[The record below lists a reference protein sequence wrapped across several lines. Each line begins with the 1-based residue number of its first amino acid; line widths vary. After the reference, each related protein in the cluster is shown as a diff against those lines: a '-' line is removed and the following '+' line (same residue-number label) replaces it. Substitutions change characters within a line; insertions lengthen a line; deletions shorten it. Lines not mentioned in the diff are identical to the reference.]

1 MDGRICYNENIKFK
15 EAFMENPQFK
25 NGQYIYDLVK
35 EVIDVT
41 GPRLPGSEEEK
52 IGAKIV
58 ADQIKRE
65 LNTQPIT
72 EEFKTPRHACISAI
86 PWLGWGCFL
95 SFCLFYLSPA
105 AALAGTAF
113 LLFFALTHIFY
124 YSHMLDPLFK
134 KDVSQNVYGVIPPK
148 SGNAKYNI
156 MLTAHIDSSWC
167 WLHSLHNANTMII
180 KVAIGVL
187 SALILL
193 VVSLITLILE
203 AKAGLSVSFMALKDI
218 VTNLAEG
225 NKVGIEVAI
234 LVFYCLPLLCLPGF
248 YFLSQYLS
256 YSKEK
261 AAPGAMDNL
270 SGVATA
276 IKVAKHFAEEDTDTA
291 KDARFIVV
299 GTGAEESGLV
309 GALAFVKKHKDNK
322 ELLNDDTYVL
332 NLDSFRDYD
341 NFNVVCKDS
350 LQFVP
355 FDKELIELSRQAID
369 NCNLESHLIENPIGG
384 SDSTAFAR
392 AGFKTVT
399 INAQDPRPTDY
410 YHTTKDGL
418 DNLNL
423 DTLEKGYEVVNELIR
438 LIDKKYTDK

>member
-1 MDGRICYNENIKFK
+1 
-15 EAFMENPQFK
+15 MESTEFK
-25 NGQYIYDLVK
+25 NGQKIYDLIK

-58 ADQIKRE
+58 ADQMQRE
-65 LNTQPIT
+65 LNATATT

-86 PWLGWGCFL
+86 PWLGMASFAF
-95 SFCLFYLSPA
+95 FCLFYLSPIASLIGA
-105 AALAGTAF
+105 AS
-113 LLFFALTHIFY
+113 LLIFALLHIFY
-124 YSHMLDPLFK
+124 YSHLLDPLFK
-134 KDVSQNVYGVIPPK
+134 KDISQNVYAVVPPK
-148 SGNAKYNI
+148 SGKAKYNI

-167 WLHSLHNANTMII
+167 WLHSLHNANTMIL
-180 KVAIGVL
+180 KTAIGVV
-187 SALILL
+187 SVILL
-193 VVSLITLILE
+193 LGASLITIILQ
-203 AKAGLSVSFMALKDI
+203 AKAGLSFSFMSLKDVFANI
-218 VTNLAEG
+218 SGKTNS
-225 NKVGIEVAI
+225 GIDVAI

-248 YFLSQYLS
+248 YFLTKFMS

-276 IKVAKHFAEEDTDTA
+276 IEVAKHFINDESEVA
-291 KDARFIVV
+291 KDAQFIVV

-309 GALAFVKKHKDNK
+309 GALAFVKQHKDDKNFF
-322 ELLNDDTYVL
+322 NDDTYVL
-332 NLDSFRDYD
+332 NLDSFRDMD

-355 FDKELIELSRQAID
+355 FDKELIELSKQAID
-369 NCNLESHLIENPIGG
+369 NCGVQSHLIENPIGG

-392 AGFKTVT
+392 AGIKTVT
-399 INAQDPRPTDY
+399 LNAQDPRPTNY
-410 YHTTKDGL
+410 YHTTNDGM
-418 DNLNL
+418 DNLRL

-438 LIDKKYTDK
+438 LIDKKYADKD